1 MINIMFIFFILFF
14 LLYSPICG
22 AIPNADLNKLGQGLE
37 YYHQGQYQ
45 QANEMFQSLL
55 NAYPNNASLLFNL
68 GLTQYQL
75 GHRSMALGLWH
86 KAFYQNP
93 YLTKA
98 SQAIDFAQ
106 KQLKVPI
113 SPITYKERFQKWL
126 PFSWDIYFFLIA
138 LAGFVFMWFKI
149 QYLSEVFFNK
159 TTLLDAVPTHL
170 IVLSLV
176 FILVTLLTLFKVRDY
191 TTLKAIVISD
201 QVDMQVAP
209 SYDTASFFTLAEGSN
224 VVIKQT
230 RNDWTQVSY
239 LEVQERQQVGWVLK
253 KNIFHYA
260 GERLW

>member
-1 MINIMFIFFILFF
+1 MFIFFILFF

-37 YYHQGQYQ
+37 YYHQEQYQ
-45 QANEMFQSLL
+45 QANEIFQSLL
-55 NAYPNNASLLFNL
+55 NTYPNNASLLFNL

-86 KAFYQNP
+86 KAVDQNP

-98 SQAIDFAQ
+98 SQAIDFTQ
-106 KQLKVPI
+106 KQMKVPI
-113 SPITYKERFQKWL
+113 SPITYNERFQKWL
-126 PFSWDIYFFLIA
+126 PFSWDIYFFFMA

-149 QYLSEVFFNK
+149 QYLSDVFFNK
-159 TTLLDAVPTHL
+159 TTLLDALPTHL
-170 IVLSLV
+170 IVLGIV
-176 FILVTLLTLFKVRDY
+176 FMLATLLTILKVEND
-191 TTLKAIVISD
+191 TILKAIVISD

-230 RNDWTQVSY
+230 KDDWIQVSY
-239 LEVQERQQVGWVLK
+239 LEGQDRQQVGWVPR
-253 KNIFHYA
+253 KNVFHYA
-260 GERLW
+260 GKRLW